1 MPQIQLSEVEIQ
13 VLKLET
19 FGPFRKEKKLKY
31 SSGKKLL
38 IQKHSYHCSEPLYF
52 TLPVLTT
59 RQEILDSCVLA
70 DVSSLI
76 LAYASSLPIIS
87 FTGQTLGKREC
98 SHERENTK
106 TLNRSRLFSKP
117 LEQLRI
123 LSYVAELQIVPQMT
137 ARICFTSTVGTLSLA
152 CLQDRLHCYCLSD
165 WLKSVYMNR

>member
-31 SSGKKLL
+31 SSSKKLL

-87 FTGQTLGKREC
+87 FTG
-98 SHERENTK
+98 
-106 TLNRSRLFSKP
+106 
-117 LEQLRI
+117 
-123 LSYVAELQIVPQMT
+123 
-137 ARICFTSTVGTLSLA
+137 
-152 CLQDRLHCYCLSD
+152 
-165 WLKSVYMNR
+165 